1 MTTGSGVRW
10 VSAKGRTQLHVVSKV
25 EEGYWP
31 MNTTPCCY
39 SNNTGWKLRQ
49 GGWQWLWWPLSAAV
63 VISPFVMLMK
73 LCCVLPDR
81 VVSLSGSESVG
92 ACAHTV
98 IRVKDTHSHII
109 T

>member
-49 GGWQWLWWPLSAAV
+49 GGVAV
-63 VISPFVMLMK
+63 VVVAAKRCCCHLS
-73 LCCVLPDR
+73 LCYAHEAVLRPAR
-81 VVSLSGSESVG
+81 QSSEFEWFRECG
-92 ACAHTV
+92 CLCTHC
-98 IRVKDTHSHII
+98 DTS
-109 T
+109 